1 MQPDRSN
8 KRAKALSIVAIV
20 VVLGLSYGGYTWYEG
35 RAEESTDNAYVQ
47 GNVVQIT
54 PQIGGT
60 VSAIQADDTDF
71 VKSGQ
76 TVVQLDTADAQVALQ
91 TAQAQLA
98 QAVR

>member
-1 MQPDRSN
+1 M
-8 KRAKALSIVAIV
+8 VAIV

-60 VSAIQADDTDF
+60 VSAIQADDADF

-76 TVVQLDTADAQVALQ
+76 ALVRLDTADAQVALQ
-91 TAQAQLA
+91 TA
-98 QAVR
+98 